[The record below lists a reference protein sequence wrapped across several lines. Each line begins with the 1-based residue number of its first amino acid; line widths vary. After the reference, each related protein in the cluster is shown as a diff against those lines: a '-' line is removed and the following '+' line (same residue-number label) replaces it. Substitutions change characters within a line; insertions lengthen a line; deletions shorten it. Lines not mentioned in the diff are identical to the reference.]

1 MDGHTPPTRS
11 LPYNA
16 CESLAKQHPDK
27 VVKVC
32 KDGMKST
39 MSWSTASNPETWG
52 LDPMTHTALG
62 HAHAD
67 WGTLR
72 QRSYTTMV
80 WFVVT
85 PSDE

>member
-11 LPYNA
+11 LPYES
-16 CESLAKQHPDK
+16 CERFANLYPNK
-27 VVKVC
+27 VVKVSE
-32 KDGMKST
+32 DGMKST
-39 MSWSTASNPETWG
+39 ISWTDASNPEIWG

-62 HAHAD
+62 YAHQD

-80 WFVVT
+80 WFVIT
-85 PSDE
+85 PTDE